1 MLAGHD
7 YLLEL
12 NLGWNSNV
20 TDVGLQELT
29 SLTKL
34 TNLILRSSFTTKA
47 GWDALKAAI
56 PGLTISPWPHH

>member
-1 MLAGHD
+1 M
-7 YLLEL
+7 
-12 NLGWNSNV
+12 